1 MKKEQFFRLLG
12 ELDDRFLEKYRQID
26 LRLSHKAYR
35 KKRTLRFLAVAACL
49 ALLIGAC
56 VPVGMMVAQLGKNP
70 STPSPTI
77 RLQSLAELDT
87 LREMIECEDEQVLN
101 DYLHSITGG
110 GAQSRQDLIDF
121 LNLVDN
127 TPYARFIDGEITGL
141 TYNQTD
147 KRFSV
152 STEAENGESM
162 YVSYELGMSDV
173 EKNMEK
179 AAGKL
184 GRKNLLSAPLST
196 EDGRLTLYT
205 ETREPSSNGEVI
217 RWQGVLDG
225 VAVYIVYWV
234 TDADTV
240 DTAALLASLEVADS
254 ITADVENTDGS
265 ETTERPTE
273 ADTSFDPDR
282 VPELVKMG
290 YLAISVR
297 DTDGTVTPLLSAE
310 ELEGFRGGL
319 DVGYVSGRVLIIEG
333 YAGYNRN
340 GAVQYTSFDDHVT
353 AEQVSYSDIETSV
366 SIDVDAKYVH
376 CFRYTVDLD
385 QFSDGEHV
393 IYLIGEADA
402 TQIEGY
408 ALLERFEFNVY
419 PISDGFPRYTWSGM
433 RIGAFVQEPKLKN
446 YGVLQENGVYG
457 SMGWGQA
464 QDYQDPD
471 APVTYIA
478 PYPIA
483 NEVAALEYVTSMSQ
497 SLDRQAIHVYMART
511 DTAEYYVYVD
521 AQTRECIGWQVEGE
535 AFGVPYA
542 TEQEKLAATYQYLQ
556 EHVRDPEAYTPS
568 VTEQNGYIYC
578 RYSRYVGS
586 FDSCDEVTALF
597 DGQGYM
603 VVVIGDYLGALR
615 DMQEV
620 PEALLNAVQVQ
631 LEEIRDTYADAVM
644 KEITVKNLH
653 IFSTGQILLDCSIT
667 VRNQQSD
674 VSREYKY
681 YAYLTEYV
689 Q

>member
-35 KKRTLRFLAVAACL
+35 KKRTLRILAVAACL
-49 ALLIGAC
+49 ALLIGVC
-56 VPVGMMVAQLGKNP
+56 VPVGMMIAQLGKGP
-70 STPSPTI
+70 SDPLPSIT
-77 RLQSLAELDT
+77 LQSLAELDT

-127 TPYARFIDGEITGL
+127 TPYARFIDGTVTSL
-141 TYNQTD
+141 TYNEAD
-147 KRFSV
+147 ERFTV
-152 STEAENGESM
+152 TVDAENGESV
-162 YVSYELGMSDV
+162 YVSYELGMSNV
-173 EKNMEK
+173 EKNMNK
-179 AAGKL
+179 AARKL
-184 GRKNLLSAPLST
+184 GKENLLSVPLT
-196 EDGRLTLYT
+196 NGHLTLYT
-205 ETREPSSNGEVI
+205 ETREPRSDGGDVI
-217 RWQGVLDG
+217 RWQGILDG
-225 VAVYIVYWV
+225 IAVYIVYWV
-234 TDADTV
+234 ADADAV
-240 DTAALLASLEVADS
+240 NTATLLASLEVADS
-254 ITADVENTDGS
+254 ITADLENTDGS
-265 ETTERPTE
+265 ETTERPIET
-273 ADTSFDPDR
+273 DTSFDPDR

-340 GAVQYTSFDDHVT
+340 GSVQYTSFDDHVT

-376 CFRYTVDLD
+376 CFRYTVELD
-385 QFSDGEHV
+385 QFNDGEHV
-393 IYLIGEADA
+393 IYLIGEANA

-433 RIGAFVQEPKLKN
+433 RIGAFVQEPQLIN
-446 YGVLQENGVYG
+446 YGVLQENGGYG

-511 DTAEYYVYVD
+511 DTAEYSVYVD

-568 VTEQNGYIYC
+568 VTEQDGYIYC
-578 RYSRYVGS
+578 RYSRYVGN

-603 VVVIGDYLGALR
+603 VAVIGDYLGALR

-631 LEEIRDTYADAVM
+631 LEEIRDTNAVM
-644 KEITVKNLH
+644 EEITVKNLH
-653 IFSTGQILLDCSIT
+653 ISSTGQILLDCSIT

-674 VSREYKY
+674 ESREYKY

-689 Q
+689 QQN

>member
-12 ELDDRFLEKYRQID
+12 DLDDRFLEKYRQID

-35 KKRTLRFLAVAACL
+35 KKRTLRILAVAACL
-49 ALLIGAC
+49 VLLIGVC
-56 VPVGMMVAQLGKNP
+56 VPVGMMIAQLGNDP
-70 STPSPTI
+70 SVPLPSIT
-77 RLQSLAELDT
+77 LQSLAELET
-87 LREMIECEDEQVLN
+87 MREMIACEDEQVLN

-110 GAQSRQDLIDF
+110 GAYSRQDLIDF
-121 LNLVDN
+121 LNLIDN
-127 TPYARFIDGEITGL
+127 TPYARFIDGEITSL
-141 TYNQTD
+141 TYNKTD
-147 KRFSV
+147 ERFTV
-152 STEAENGESM
+152 TVDAENGESV

-173 EKNMEK
+173 EKNMNK
-179 AAGKL
+179 AARKL
-184 GRKNLLSAPLST
+184 GKENLLSVPLT
-196 EDGRLTLYT
+196 NGHLTLYT
-205 ETREPSSNGEVI
+205 ETREPRSDGGDVI
-217 RWQGVLDG
+217 RWQGILDG
-225 VAVYIVYWV
+225 IAVYIVYWV
-234 TDADTV
+234 ADADTV
-240 DTAALLASLEVADS
+240 DTATLLASLEVADS

-265 ETTERPTE
+265 ETTERPIET
-273 ADTSFDPDR
+273 DTSFDPDR

-340 GAVQYTSFDDHVT
+340 GSVQYTSFDDHVT

-376 CFRYTVDLD
+376 CFRYTVELD
-385 QFSDGEHV
+385 QFNDGEHV
-393 IYLIGEADA
+393 IYLIGEANA

-433 RIGAFVQEPKLKN
+433 RIGAFVQEPQLIN
-446 YGVLQENGVYG
+446 YGVLQENGGYG

-471 APVTYIA
+471 ASVTYIA

-511 DTAEYYVYVD
+511 DTAEYSVYVD

-568 VTEQNGYIYC
+568 VTEQDGYIYC
-578 RYSRYVGS
+578 RYSRYVGN

-603 VVVIGDYLGALR
+603 VAVIGDYLGALR

-631 LEEIRDTYADAVM
+631 LEEIRDTYAVM

-653 IFSTGQILLDCSIT
+653 ISSTGQILLDCSIT

-674 VSREYKY
+674 ESREYKY

-689 Q
+689 QQN

>member
-1 MKKEQFFRLLG
+1 MKKEQFFSLIG
-12 ELDDRFLEKYRQID
+12 ELDDRFLERYRQMD
-26 LRLSHKAYR
+26 MRLSYKAMR
-35 KKRTLRFLAVAACL
+35 KKRTLRVLAVAACL
-49 ALLIGAC
+49 CLLIGAC
-56 VPVGMMVAQLGKNP
+56 VPVGIWLVKQSGNDP
-70 STPSPTI
+70 SNSPPTI
-77 RLQSLAELDT
+77 CLQGLAELET
-87 LREMIECEDEQVLN
+87 MREMIACKDEQVLN
-101 DYLHSITGG
+101 EYLHNIAGG
-110 GAQSRQDLIDF
+110 GAHSRQDLIDF
-121 LNLVDN
+121 VNLVES
-127 TPYARFIDGEITGL
+127 TPYVQVIDGEITDL
-141 TYNQTD
+141 TYYGTD
-147 KRFSV
+147 ERFSV
-152 STEAENGESM
+152 SAQAENGDSLM
-162 YVSYELGMSDV
+162 VSYELGMSDV

-179 AAGKL
+179 VARKL
-184 GRKNLLSAPLST
+184 GKKNLLSAPLST
-196 EDGRLTLYT
+196 QDGRLTLYT

-234 TDADTV
+234 ADADAI
-240 DTAALLASLEVADS
+240 DTAALLDRLKIADS
-254 ITADVENTDGS
+254 I
-265 ETTERPTE
+265 
-273 ADTSFDPDR
+273 
-282 VPELVKMG
+282 VPQF
-290 YLAISVR
+290 
-297 DTDGTVTPLLSAE
+297 P
-310 ELEGFRGGL
+310 
-319 DVGYVSGRVLIIEG
+319 G
-333 YAGYNRN
+333 YAWANTKFG
-340 GAVQYTSFDDHVT
+340 
-353 AEQVSYSDIETSV
+353 
-366 SIDVDAKYVH
+366 
-376 CFRYTVDLD
+376 
-385 QFSDGEHV
+385 
-393 IYLIGEADA
+393 
-402 TQIEGY
+402 
-408 ALLERFEFNVY
+408 
-419 PISDGFPRYTWSGM
+419 P
-433 RIGAFVQEPKLKN
+433 FVQEPQLKN

-511 DTAEYYVYVD
+511 DTAEYSVYVD

-568 VTEQNGYIYC
+568 VTEQDGYIYC

-603 VVVIGDYLGALR
+603 VAVIGDYLGALR

-653 IFSTGQILLDCSIT
+653 IFSTGQILLDCSLT

-674 VSREYKY
+674 ESTEYKY

>member
-35 KKRTLRFLAVAACL
+35 KKRTLRILAVAACL

-56 VPVGMMVAQLGKNP
+56 VPVGMMIAQLGKGP
-70 STPSPTI
+70 SDPPPTI
-77 RLQSLAELDT
+77 SLQSLAELE
-87 LREMIECEDEQVLN
+87 EMRGMVACEDGQALL
-101 DYLHSITGG
+101 DYLHSIVGG

-121 LNLVDN
+121 LHLVDN
-127 TPYARFIDGEITGL
+127 TPYVQMIDGEITSL
-141 TYNQTD
+141 TYNKTNE
-147 KRFSV
+147 RFSV
-152 STEAENGESM
+152 SVGAENGDSLN
-162 YVSYELGMSDV
+162 VSYELGMSDV
-173 EKNMEK
+173 EKSMEK
-179 AAGKL
+179 AAKKL
-184 GRKNLLSAPLST
+184 GKNNLLSAPLST
-196 EDGRLTLYT
+196 QDGRLTLYT

-225 VAVYIVYWV
+225 IAVYIVYWV
-234 TDADTV
+234 ADADAV
-240 DTAALLASLEVADS
+240 DTATLLASLEVADS
-254 ITADVENTDGS
+254 ITAD
-265 ETTERPTE
+265 
-273 ADTSFDPDR
+273 
-282 VPELVKMG
+282 
-290 YLAISVR
+290 
-297 DTDGTVTPLLSAE
+297 
-310 ELEGFRGGL
+310 
-319 DVGYVSGRVLIIEG
+319 
-333 YAGYNRN
+333 
-340 GAVQYTSFDDHVT
+340 DD
-353 AEQVSYSDIETSV
+353 
-366 SIDVDAKYVH
+366 
-376 CFRYTVDLD
+376 
-385 QFSDGEHV
+385 
-393 IYLIGEADA
+393 
-402 TQIEGY
+402 
-408 ALLERFEFNVY
+408 
-419 PISDGFPRYTWSGM
+419 FPQYTWSGM
-433 RIGAFVQEPKLKN
+433 RIGAFVQEPQLIN

-457 SMGWGQA
+457 STGWGVA
-464 QDYQDPD
+464 PDYYKDPD

-568 VTEQNGYIYC
+568 VTEQDGYIYC

-603 VVVIGDYLGALR
+603 VAVIGDYLGALR

-674 VSREYKY
+674 ESREYKY